1 MKGDSVA
8 FFVEGS
14 KAAEALKKVSHKIT
28 VRDGSKVCIL
38 CLWNN
43 FHSNFCIISIY
54 WALKNLK

>member
-28 VRDGSKVCIL
+28 VRDGSKVCVCVYNGVKLMGMGYLI
-38 CLWNN
+38 
-43 FHSNFCIISIY
+43 
-54 WALKNLK
+54 